1 MQSALPPWGPFWDHT
16 SCAMLHDLPV
26 CERPARPI
34 PGQTTLLPA
43 KTCHRYLLGV
53 KWSQVQIL
61 SARPEVSR
69 HFWSSGSGPKSSLT
83 QTSDPNPVLTIPKI
97 YLLGAVFAGQPWC
110 VKHYR
115 GAAVT
120 GNGLMMPVP
129 KTVR

>member
-61 SARPEVSR
+61 SARQKKGPLACVYGFGGVCTNVRYRTKMSQIVPTPRKVS
-69 HFWSSGSGPKSSLT
+69 
-83 QTSDPNPVLTIPKI
+83 PN
-97 YLLGAVFAGQPWC
+97 
-110 VKHYR
+110 
-115 GAAVT
+115 
-120 GNGLMMPVP
+120 
-129 KTVR
+129 VRANASVASA